1 MNCVTPSFPEVMI
14 SLQKIKV
21 IPVDESWRLKTSSR
35 FCVFRKTVKTMVRSY
50 KNSGN
55 YLSSWCYF

>member
-1 MNCVTPSFPEVMI
+1 MNCVTPSFPEATN

-35 FCVFRKTVKTMVRSY
+35 FCVFRKIVKH
-50 KNSGN
+50 
-55 YLSSWCYF
+55 